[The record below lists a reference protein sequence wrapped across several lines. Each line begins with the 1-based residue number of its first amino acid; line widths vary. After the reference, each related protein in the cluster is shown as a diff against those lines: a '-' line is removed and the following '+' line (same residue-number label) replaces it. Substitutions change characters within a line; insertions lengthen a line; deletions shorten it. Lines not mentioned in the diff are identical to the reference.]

1 MLNPESVK
9 EQQIEYDTLR
19 IEKEGFNRLKKAFNN
34 LELFQEN
41 YKIEIIQ
48 TINALNSQMAGEV
61 PLNEY
66 IISEL
71 KELVSDIYQKQI
83 IIFLMNK
90 IKKN

>member
-9 EQQIEYDTLR
+9 ERQIEYDTLDKIR

-71 KELVSDIYQKQI
+71 KELVSDIYQEI
-83 IIFLMNK
+83 R
-90 IKKN
+90 